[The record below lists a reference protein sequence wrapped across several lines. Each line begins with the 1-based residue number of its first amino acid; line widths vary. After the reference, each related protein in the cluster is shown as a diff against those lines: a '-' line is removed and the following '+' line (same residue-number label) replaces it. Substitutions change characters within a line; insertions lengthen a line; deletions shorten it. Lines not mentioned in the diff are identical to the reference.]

1 MRRGKKKSDLKQI
14 KIDQPLGEVEL
25 IESDRT
31 TKRVLCVLQHLQD
44 VVFILTFMLLHW
56 DTI

>member
-1 MRRGKKKSDLKQI
+1 MWKCEKKRDLKQI

-31 TKRVLCVLQHLQD
+31 AKRVLCVLQHLQD
-44 VVFILTFMLLHW
+44 VVFILTFMLLLW